1 VRVMQKEEDQT
12 TLKQQQEDQ
21 EDQEDQEQVQ
31 CEFVS
36 PEDVATACR
45 VLQYFSTHMDEY
57 TRPDNRALRAA
68 LQPLFE
74 SQKEKMFGGSGLNG
88 SDYHKDKSQKE
99 RRKQEKNRIKL
110 ENERLLKLTTLRAGR
125 IRRLENLKEGTG
137 EGFSVVLDGPAE
149 DGTAVNATSL
159 HSDSNDQQ
167 CLKENGET
175 KIQEPLKYATNS
187 FRSCYICKRR
197 FQDLHHFYD
206 SLCPSCAQMN
216 WKKRL
221 QTCDMTGKICLVTGG
236 RVKIGFQCCLKLLR
250 CGATVI
256 ATSRFPCDTA
266 KRFAAQSDHAEWRE
280 RIHVYGLDLRDLA
293 YVEAFC
299 DMTMQRYSHIDV
311 IVNNACQTIRRPRAY
326 YSHLI
331 LDEEKIS
338 QACCE
343 MQSKKST
350 DTDTNA
356 NTETD
361 IGSLGNDDVE
371 AAALL
376 SMLSG
381 DLSYRASYT
390 QSMSATPQQALLNTE
405 AEAPRVEE
413 EEEGEGEHT
422 DGLAAGSGAGSGLG
436 SSISP
441 PSVSVSAPAS
451 SLPPPSSLSSAE
463 LSQVPVTTEDL
474 THPGT
479 PLLFPAAARD
489 VNNQQIDLRK
499 KHSWLLRMH
508 EVSTPEVAEV
518 FAINSISPFVMIARL
533 KPALAKTPSHPC
545 TRQSRG
551 DHADAAPHIPS
562 LAEYILKEEEE
573 KKNSSR
579 KQNGKQANK
588 ASAPPYCKGGV
599 SGTVHH
605 EDCSF
610 IVNVSSMEG
619 KFYRRKME
627 AHPHTNMAKAA
638 LNMMTRTAAEDYKK
652 SNIFMTA
659 VDTGWINDEN
669 PLDKA
674 AAIAQNHN
682 FATPLDEVDAAARI
696 LDPVLYPLRKG
707 VEHGEGA
714 CSPFY
719 GCFLKDYFLSEW

>member
-1 VRVMQKEEDQT
+1 MELANEE
-12 TLKQQQEDQ
+12 
-21 EDQEDQEQVQ
+21 V
-31 CEFVS
+31 VS
-36 PEDVATACR
+36 PEDVSTACR
-45 VLQYFSTHMDEY
+45 VLEYFAGHMEEY
-57 TRPDNRALRAA
+57 NQPETRALRAA
-68 LQPLFE
+68 LQPLFNM
-74 SQKEKMFGGSGLNG
+74 QKEKMFGGSGLN
-88 SDYHKDKSQKE
+88 STDYHAEKSQKD

-125 IRRLENLKEGTG
+125 IRRLENLKEETG
-137 EGFSVVLDGPAE
+137 DGYALVMDGVAE
-149 DGTAVNATSL
+149 DGVNNTTL
-159 HSDSNDQQ
+159 HCDQQQQQQQ
-167 CLKENGET
+167 CLENDEST
-175 KIQEPLKYATNS
+175 HPEKPLKYATNS

-206 SLCPSCAQMN
+206 SLCPSCARMN

-221 QTCDMTGKICLVTGG
+221 QICDMTNKICLVTGG

-266 KRFAAQSDHAEWRE
+266 KRFAAQSDYTEWRD

-299 DMTMQRYSHIDV
+299 DMTMQRYSHLDV

-331 LDEEKIS
+331 HDEEAITKTCREI
-338 QACCE
+338 QAQADFDE
-343 MQSKKST
+343 GGT
-350 DTDTNA
+350 TEA
-356 NTETD
+356 N
-361 IGSLGNDDVE
+361 G
-371 AAALL
+371 LL
-376 SMLSG
+376 SMLTG
-381 DLSYRASYT
+381 DFKYRDHYIRTMTHSQPSLLST
-390 QSMSATPQQALLNTE
+390 TE
-405 AEAPRVEE
+405 AVVEGSTVLTE
-413 EEEGEGEHT
+413 VSETVPHT
-422 DGLAAGSGAGSGLG
+422 
-436 SSISP
+436 P
-441 PSVSVSAPAS
+441 P
-451 SLPPPSSLSSAE
+451 LSSAE
-463 LSQVPVTTEDL
+463 LSQVPMTTEDL
-474 THPGT
+474 THSTT
-479 PLLFPAAARD
+479 PLLFPTEARD

-499 KHSWLLRMH
+499 KHSWLLHMH

-533 KPALAKTPSHPC
+533 KPALAKSPKHSESVDGKEAVPY
-545 TRQSRG
+545 
-551 DHADAAPHIPS
+551 ILS
-562 LAEYILKEEEE
+562 LAEYILKEEETTNKHE
-573 KKNSSR
+573 HKKKGGGKGNGGKSSP
-579 KQNGKQANK
+579 A
-588 ASAPPYCKGGV
+588 PYCKGGV
-599 SGTVHH
+599 SSRVHH
-605 EDCSF
+605 ADCSF

-669 PLDKA
+669 PLEKA
-674 AAIAQNHN
+674 AEIAQNHN

-707 VEHGEGA
+707 SEDSNGA

>member
-1 VRVMQKEEDQT
+1 MWVTQVMSAGDQVPMDNQ
-12 TLKQQQEDQ
+12 KQQGE
-21 EDQEDQEQVQ
+21 EEEEVL
-31 CEFVS
+31 S
-36 PEDVATACR
+36 PEEVSTACR
-45 VLQYFSTHMDEY
+45 VLRYFAGHMEEY
-57 TRPDNRALRAA
+57 NQPENRALRAA
-68 LQPLFE
+68 LQPLFNI
-74 SQKEKMFGGSGLNG
+74 QKEKMFGGSGL
-88 SDYHKDKSQKE
+88 SSADYHAEKSQKE

-125 IRRLENLKEGTG
+125 IRRLESLKEGAGG
-137 EGFSVVLDGPAE
+137 EFPMVMDGVAE
-149 DGTAVNATSL
+149 DGVNSTIL
-159 HSDSNDQQ
+159 HSDQKQ
-167 CLKENGET
+167 PCLEEGTSIQLENH
-175 KIQEPLKYATNS
+175 LKYATNS

-206 SLCPSCAQMN
+206 SLCPSCAKMN

-221 QTCDMTGKICLVTGG
+221 QTCDMTNKICLVTGG

-266 KRFAAQSDHAEWRE
+266 KRFAAQADYTEWRD

-299 DMTMQRYSHIDV
+299 DMTMQRYSHLDV

-331 LDEEKIS
+331 HDEEIITKTCREI
-338 QACCE
+338 QA
-343 MQSKKST
+343 KKVDADAGNS
-350 DTDTNA
+350 
-356 NTETD
+356 TETD
-361 IGSLGNDDVE
+361 GF
-371 AAALL
+371 L

-381 DLSYRASYT
+381 DFTYRDNYIR
-390 QSMSATPQQALLNTE
+390 ATTNVHQPSILNDD
-405 AEAPRVEE
+405 AMVE
-413 EEEGEGEHT
+413 GKST
-422 DGLAAGSGAGSGLG
+422 LVDVTKTVQ
-436 SSISP
+436 P
-441 PSVSVSAPAS
+441 
-451 SLPPPSSLSSAE
+451 LSSAE
-463 LSQVPVTTEDL
+463 LSQVPMTTEDL
-474 THPGT
+474 THPST
-479 PLLFPAAARD
+479 PLLFPTEARD

-499 KHSWLLRMH
+499 KHSWLLHMH

-533 KPALAKTPSHPC
+533 KPALAKSPQHAEFV
-545 TRQSRG
+545 QSKE
-551 DHADAAPHIPS
+551 AVPYIPS
-562 LAEYILKEEEE
+562 LAEYILQEEEANNNANNR
-573 KKNSSR
+573 KK
-579 KQNGKQANK
+579 GKQGDK
-588 ASAPPYCKGGV
+588 SSAPYCKGGV
-599 SGTVHH
+599 SSRVHH
-605 EDCSF
+605 ADCSF

-669 PLDKA
+669 PLEKA
-674 AAIAQNHN
+674 AEIAQNHN

-707 VEHGEGA
+707 GEHEDGA